1 MHVHTMDSVNTN
13 HRLDYWI
20 TCGENRS
27 KIMIPSL
34 HQEEFDTSES
44 WRAQGWLQD
53 GVCGIKHPEE
63 SFSHSA
69 TGGTMSIGSSQQ
81 CLDLSGIQMT
91 RLHYNQMVK

>member
-1 MHVHTMDSVNTN
+1 
-13 HRLDYWI
+13 
-20 TCGENRS
+20 
-27 KIMIPSL
+27 MIPSL